1 MYKISC
7 VSPLQSLIIM
17 AYLFYT
23 VDVFT
28 NTIFGGNQLAV
39 FPNAEGLS
47 SEIMQKIA
55 AEFNFSETVFILPPT
70 VSNATQKLRI
80 FTPTQELPFAG
91 HPTLGAAYI
100 LGLTDNSLDKNSDC
114 DIIVEEDVGLVP
126 VKIKFDNQQPIY
138 TELTSPQLPEFY
150 DKIPSIEE
158 LALVLNLKREDF
170 GQDKYSPQAA
180 SCGLPFLF
188 VPLHNRDAL
197 KRIKLNSDRWQ
208 QILEN
213 NWASSLYVFCF
224 EPENKGSNIRARM
237 FAPGLGVTED
247 PATGSAATAFG
258 GYLGIRETENNGI
271 FHWRI
276 EQGFE
281 MGRPSFLEVKTEKVE
296 GKINKICVGG
306 CSVLVSQ
313 GTMNIS

>member
-1 MYKISC
+1 MT
-7 VSPLQSLIIM
+7 
-17 AYLFYT
+17 YLFYT

-28 NTIFGGNQLAV
+28 DTIFGGNQLAV

-70 VSNATQKLRI
+70 VINANKKLRI

-100 LGLTDNSLDKNSDC
+100 LVITDNLMNKNYDC
-114 DIIVEEDVGLVP
+114 NIIFEEGVGLVP
-126 VKIKFDNQQPIY
+126 IKIKFKNKQPIY
-138 TELTSPQLPEFY
+138 TELTSPQLPEFSNEA
-150 DKIPSIEE
+150 PSIQE
-158 LALVLNLKREDF
+158 LASILGLKPEDF
-170 GQDKYSPQAA
+170 RQDNYTPQAV

-188 VPLHNRDAL
+188 VPLYNRDAL

-208 QILEN
+208 QILGN
-213 NWASSLYVFCF
+213 SWASSLYVFCF
-224 EPENKGSNIRARM
+224 DPENEGSNIRARM

-281 MGRPSFLEVKTEKVE
+281 MGRPSLIEVKTEKIE
-296 GKINKICVGG
+296 GKINRICVGG
-306 CSVLVSQ
+306 CSVLVTK
-313 GTMNIS
+313 GTMEIPNS

>member
-1 MYKISC
+1 M
-7 VSPLQSLIIM
+7 IM
-17 AYLFYT
+17 TYSFYT

-28 NTIFGGNQLAV
+28 DTIFGGNQLAV

-55 AEFNFSETVFILPPT
+55 AEFNFSETGFIVEST
-70 VSNATQKLRI
+70 VKNATKKLRM

-100 LGLTDNSLDKNSDC
+100 LGITDDINNKNNDVN
-114 DIIVEEDVGLVP
+114 ITLEEGVGLVP
-126 VKIKFDNQQPIY
+126 ITIKFNNKQPIY
-138 TELTSPQLPEFY
+138 TEFTSPQLPEFS
-150 DKIPSIEE
+150 DQVPSIEE
-158 LALVLNLKREDF
+158 LASILNLNLEDF
-170 GQDKYSPQAA
+170 RKDKYYPQAV

-188 VPLHNRDAL
+188 VPINNRDAL

-208 QILEN
+208 QILGN
-213 NWASSLYVFCF
+213 SWASSLYVFCF

-237 FAPGLGVTED
+237 FAPGLGVAED

-258 GYLGIRETENNGI
+258 GYLGIREIEKDGT

-281 MGRPSFLEVKTEKVE
+281 MGRPSFLEVRTEKVN
-296 GKINKICVGG
+296 GKINSIAVGG
-306 CSVLVSQ
+306 SSVLVTK
-313 GTMNIS
+313 GNIYLPSC

>member
-1 MYKISC
+1 MTYS
-7 VSPLQSLIIM
+7 
-17 AYLFYT
+17 FYT

-55 AEFNFSETVFILPPT
+55 AEFNFSETVFIVKST
-70 VSNATQKLRI
+70 VKNATKKLRI

-100 LGLTDNSLDKNSDC
+100 LGITD
-114 DIIVEEDVGLVP
+114 DIINKDNDINIIFDEGVGLVP
-126 VKIKFDNQQPIY
+126 VKIKFNNKQPIY
-138 TELTSPQLPEFY
+138 TELTSPQLPEFS
-150 DKIPSIEE
+150 DKVPSVEE
-158 LALVLNLKREDF
+158 LASILSLNIEDF
-170 GQDKYSPQAA
+170 RQDKYSAQAV

-188 VPLHNRDAL
+188 IPLHNREAL

-213 NWASSLYVFCF
+213 SWASSLYVFCF
-224 EPENKGSNIRARM
+224 DPENKGSNIRARM
-237 FAPGLGVTED
+237 FAPGLGVAED

-258 GYLGIRETENNGI
+258 GYLGIRETERGGI

-281 MGRPSFLEVKTEKVE
+281 MGRPSFLEVRTEKVD
-296 GKINKICVGG
+296 GKINSICVGG
-306 CSVLVSQ
+306 SSVLVTK
-313 GTMNIS
+313 GTMEINNY

>member
-1 MYKISC
+1 MVYS
-7 VSPLQSLIIM
+7 
-17 AYLFYT
+17 FYT

-28 NTIFGGNQLAV
+28 NTMFGGNQLAV
-39 FPNAEGLS
+39 FPHGDGLS

-70 VSNATQKLRI
+70 DKNNTKKLRI

-100 LGLTDNSLDKNSDC
+100 LGITDESLPNNNDC
-114 DIIVEEDVGLVP
+114 NIIFEEGVGLVS
-126 VKIKFDNQQPIY
+126 VNIEFENKQPIY
-138 TELTSPQLPEFY
+138 TELTSPQLPEFS
-150 DKIPSIEE
+150 DDIPSIEE
-158 LALVLNLKREDF
+158 LASILSLQVEDF
-170 GQDKYSPQAA
+170 TQDNYTPQAV

-188 VPLHNRDAL
+188 VPLHDREAL

-208 QILEN
+208 QILGKA
-213 NWASSLYVFCF
+213 WASSLYVFCF
-224 EPENKGSNIRARM
+224 DPENKGSHIRARM

-258 GYLGIRETENNGI
+258 GYLGIRETENNGQ

-281 MGRPSFLEVKTEKVE
+281 MGRPSFLEVKIEKIE
-296 GKINKICVGG
+296 GKINKIGVGG
-306 CSVLVSQ
+306 SSVLVSQ

>member
-1 MYKISC
+1 M
-7 VSPLQSLIIM
+7 IM
-17 AYLFYT
+17 TYSFYT

-28 NTIFGGNQLAV
+28 DTMFGGNQLAV

-55 AEFNFSETVFILPPT
+55 AEFNFSETVFMVASPVT
-70 VSNATQKLRI
+70 NATKKLRI

-100 LGLTDNSLDKNSDC
+100 LGIVDDSINKNN
-114 DIIVEEDVGLVP
+114 DINIIFEERVGLVP
-126 VKIKFDNQQPIY
+126 MKIKFKNKQPIY
-138 TELTSPQLPEFY
+138 TELTSPQLPEFS
-150 DKIPSIEE
+150 DETPSIEE
-158 LALVLNLKREDF
+158 LATILSLEIEDF
-170 GQDKYSPQAA
+170 RQDKYSSQAV

-188 VPLHNRDAL
+188 VPLHNREAL

-208 QILEN
+208 QILGN
-213 NWASSLYVFCF
+213 AWASSLYVFCF
-224 EPENKGSNIRARM
+224 EPENEGSNIRARM

-258 GYLGIRETENNGI
+258 GYLGIRETAKNGN

-281 MGRPSFLEVKTEKVE
+281 MGRPSFLEVKTEKIA
-296 GKINKICVGG
+296 GKINSICVGG
-306 CSVLVSQ
+306 SSVLVTK
-313 GTMNIS
+313 GTMEITDF

>member
-1 MYKISC
+1 MT
-7 VSPLQSLIIM
+7 
-17 AYLFYT
+17 YLFYT

-39 FPNAEGLS
+39 FPDAEGLS

-55 AEFNFSETVFILPPT
+55 SEFNFSETVFILPPT
-70 VSNATQKLRI
+70 VTNATQKLRI

-100 LGLTDNSLDKNSDC
+100 LGLTDDSLNKDDNHNL
-114 DIIVEEDVGLVP
+114 IFEEGVGLVP
-126 VKIKFDNQQPIY
+126 ITIKFRNNQPIY
-138 TELTSPQLPEFY
+138 TELTSPQLPEFS
-150 DKIPSIEE
+150 DDIPSIEA
-158 LALVLNLKREDF
+158 LAEILSLKIEDF
-170 GQDKYSPQAA
+170 RQDNYSPQAV

-188 VPLHNRDAL
+188 VPLHNREAL

-208 QILEN
+208 QILGN
-213 NWASSLYVFCF
+213 AWASSLYVFCF
-224 EPENKGSNIRARM
+224 DPEYEESNIRARM

-247 PATGSAATAFG
+247 PATGSAAAAFG
-258 GYLGIRETENNGI
+258 GYLGIRETEKNGQ

-281 MGRPSFLEVKTEKVE
+281 MGRPSFLEVKTEKVDE
-296 GKINKICVGG
+296 KINKICVGG
-306 CSVLVSQ
+306 SSILVTK
-313 GTMNIS
+313 GTLNLS

>member
-1 MYKISC
+1 MNYS
-7 VSPLQSLIIM
+7 
-17 AYLFYT
+17 FYT

-28 NTIFGGNQLAV
+28 DTIFGGNQLAV

-70 VSNATQKLRI
+70 DSNNTKKLRI

-100 LGLTDNSLDKNSDC
+100 LGITDEWLQNNNDC
-114 DIIVEEDVGLVP
+114 NIIFEEGVGLVS
-126 VKIKFDNQQPIY
+126 VNIEFKNKQPIY
-138 TELTSPQLPEFY
+138 TELTSPQLPEFS
-150 DKIPSIEE
+150 DEIPSIEE
-158 LALVLNLKREDF
+158 LASILSLQVEDF
-170 GQDKYSPQAA
+170 RQDNYTPQAV

-188 VPLHNRDAL
+188 VPLHNREAL

-208 QILEN
+208 KILGN
-213 NWASSLYVFCF
+213 AWASSLYVFCF
-224 EPENKGSNIRARM
+224 DPENKGSHIRARM

-258 GYLGIRETENNGI
+258 GYLGIREIEKKGQ

-281 MGRPSFLEVKTEKVE
+281 MGRPSFLEVKTEKIE
-296 GKINKICVGG
+296 GKINKISVGG
-306 CSVLVSQ
+306 SSVLVSQ
-313 GTMNIS
+313 GTMNIA

>member
-1 MYKISC
+1 MTYS
-7 VSPLQSLIIM
+7 
-17 AYLFYT
+17 FYT

-28 NTIFGGNQLAV
+28 NTMFGGNQLAV
-39 FPNAEGLS
+39 FPNGEGLS
-47 SEIMQKIA
+47 TEIMQKIA
-55 AEFNFSETVFILPPT
+55 AEFNFSETVFILPST
-70 VSNATQKLRI
+70 VKNTTKKLRI
-80 FTPTQELPFAG
+80 FTPSQELPFAG

-100 LGLTDNSLDKNSDC
+100 LGISDNTMDKNDEC
-114 DIIVEEDVGLVP
+114 KIIFEEGVGLVP
-126 VKIKFDNQQPIY
+126 TTIKFKNKQPIY
-138 TELTSPQLPEFY
+138 TELTSPQLPEFS
-150 DKIPSIEE
+150 DDIPSIEE
-158 LALVLNLKREDF
+158 LASILSLKTEDF
-170 GQDKYSPQAA
+170 RQDNYSPQAV

-208 QILEN
+208 QLLEK

-224 EPENKGSNIRARM
+224 DPEHEGSNIRARM

-258 GYLGIRETENNGI
+258 GYLGIRETEKNGQ

-281 MGRPSFLEVKTEKVE
+281 MGRPSFLEVTIEKIE
-296 GKINKICVGG
+296 EKINKICVGG
-306 CSVLVSQ
+306 SSVLVTQ
-313 GTMNIS
+313 GKIKIT